1 MKSLREHEKILPPA
15 EIERRSFEIIEQEL
29 PHTLDPLQAPV
40 IKRVIHTTADFSSV
54 LFTGRD
60 RERQTGHQGRQQYY
74 HGYQYGEGWHQ
85 WRKTLRLRREGA
97 LLYGG

>member
-40 IKRVIHTTADFSSV
+40 IKRVIHTTADFSYVDSLCFSQGV
-54 LFTGRD
+54 I
-60 RERQTGHQGRQQYY
+60 ESARQAI
-74 HGYQYGEGWHQ
+74 
-85 WRKTLRLRREGA
+85 REGRSIITDTNMVKA
-97 LLYGG
+97 GINGERL